1 MQIRQARHHLTEL
14 RAMTGRVTDR
24 FPGRWLGIVEA
35 SMDTVTAVHT
45 RRSIRDYEKRAVP
58 REIIAEILWDAAQAP
73 TTPVSGPF
81 LFHVIE
87 GVARIA
93 GLGERA
99 KQYAR
104 EHRPDAVAYSWT
116 DRSDFKVFLDAP
128 VVIVISGH
136 ADNSQSIQDCN
147 RAGQNLM
154 LSAHARGLGSC
165 WVGAPMLWLRS
176 PETRKELGIAK
187 AFEPF
192 AAFTLGYA
200 ASVPPSRSRERPEIV
215 WP

>member
-1 MQIRQARHHLTEL
+1 MDAGSEL
-14 RAMTGRVTDR
+14 EG
-24 FPGRWLGIVEA
+24 
-35 SMDTVTAVHT
+35 SMDTVTAIHT
-45 RRSIRDYEKRAVP
+45 RRSIRDYEKRAVA
-58 REIIAEILWDAAQAP
+58 REIIADIIWDAVQAP
-73 TTPVSGPF
+73 MTPVSGPF
-81 LFHVIE
+81 IFHVIE

-93 GLGERA
+93 GFGERA
-99 KQYAR
+99 KRYAR
-104 EHRPDAVAYSWT
+104 EHRPDAVGCSWA

-147 RAGQNLM
+147 RAGQNLV

-165 WVGAPMLWLRS
+165 WVGAPMPWLRS
-176 PETRKELGIAK
+176 PETRKELGVAE

-215 WP
+215 WA

>member
-1 MQIRQARHHLTEL
+1 
-14 RAMTGRVTDR
+14 
-24 FPGRWLGIVEA
+24 
-35 SMDTVTAVHT
+35 MDTVTAIRT
-45 RRSIRDYEKRAVP
+45 RRSIRDYENRTVK
-58 REIIAEILWDAAQAP
+58 REIIADILWDAAQAP

-81 LFHVIE
+81 FFHVIE

-93 GLGERA
+93 DLGEHA

-104 EHRPDAVAYSWT
+104 EHRPNFVGYSWAEG
-116 DRSDFKVFLDAP
+116 SDFKVFLDAP

-165 WVGAPMLWLRS
+165 WVGAPMLWLRN
-176 PETRKELGIAK
+176 PETRKELGIAE

-192 AAFTLGYA
+192 AAFALGYA
-200 ASVPPSRSRERPEIV
+200 ASVPPLRSRERPEIV
-215 WP
+215 WV

>member
-1 MQIRQARHHLTEL
+1 
-14 RAMTGRVTDR
+14 
-24 FPGRWLGIVEA
+24 
-35 SMDTVTAVHT
+35 MDTLTAIHT

-58 REIIAEILWDAAQAP
+58 QEVIADILWDAAQAP

-87 GVARIA
+87 GVTRLADF
-93 GLGERA
+93 GERA
-99 KQYAR
+99 KQYAHA
-104 EHRPDAVAYSWT
+104 HRPDAVGYSWT
-116 DRSDFKVFLDAP
+116 EQSDFKVFLDAP
-128 VVIVISGH
+128 VAIVISGH

-165 WVGAPMLWLRS
+165 WVGAPMLWLRR
-176 PETRKELGIAK
+176 PETRKELGIAE

-200 ASVPPSRSRERPEIV
+200 ASVPPSRSRDRPEIV
-215 WP
+215 WA

>member
-1 MQIRQARHHLTEL
+1 
-14 RAMTGRVTDR
+14 
-24 FPGRWLGIVEA
+24 
-35 SMDTVTAVHT
+35 MDTITAIHT
-45 RRSIRDYEKRAVP
+45 RRSIRDYEKRAVE
-58 REIIAEILWDAAQAP
+58 REIIADILWDAAQAP

-93 GLGERA
+93 GLGEHA
-99 KQYAR
+99 KRYAH
-104 EHRPDAVAYSWT
+104 EHRPDAVGYAWT
-116 DRSDFKVFLDAP
+116 NRSDFKVFLDAP

-165 WVGAPMLWLRS
+165 WVGAPMLWLHS
-176 PETRKELGIAK
+176 PETRRQLGIGE
-187 AFEPF
+187 AFEPY
-192 AAFTLGYA
+192 AAITLGYA
-200 ASVPPSRSRERPEIV
+200 ASVPPSHSRERPQIV
-215 WP
+215 WA

>member
-1 MQIRQARHHLTEL
+1 
-14 RAMTGRVTDR
+14 
-24 FPGRWLGIVEA
+24 
-35 SMDTVTAVHT
+35 MDTITAIHT
-45 RRSIRDYEKRAVP
+45 RRSIRDYEKRPVA

-93 GLGERA
+93 DMGEHA

-104 EHRPDAVAYSWT
+104 DHRPDAAGYSWAV
-116 DRSDFKVFLDAP
+116 RADFKVFLDAP
-128 VVIVISGH
+128 AVIVISGH
-136 ADNSQSIQDCN
+136 ADNAESIQDCN
-147 RAGQNLM
+147 RAGQNLV

-176 PETRKELGIAK
+176 SAARKELGIAD
-187 AFEPF
+187 AFTPF
-192 AAFTLGYA
+192 AAFTLGYV
-200 ASVPPSRSRERPEIV
+200 ASVPPPRSRERPAIV
-215 WP
+215 WA

>member
-1 MQIRQARHHLTEL
+1 
-14 RAMTGRVTDR
+14 
-24 FPGRWLGIVEA
+24 
-35 SMDTVTAVHT
+35 MDTDTAIHT
-45 RRSIRDYEKRAVP
+45 RRSIRNYEKRAVE
-58 REIIAEILWDAAQAP
+58 RKMIADILWDAAQAP

-93 GLGERA
+93 DFGERA

-104 EHRPDAVAYSWT
+104 ERRPDAVDYSWV
-116 DRSDFKVFLDAP
+116 DRSGFKVFLDAP

-176 PETRKELGIAK
+176 PEIRKELGIPE

-192 AAFTLGYA
+192 AAFALGYA
-200 ASVPPSRSRERPEIV
+200 ASVPPSHSRERPEIV
-215 WP
+215 WA

>member
-1 MQIRQARHHLTEL
+1 
-14 RAMTGRVTDR
+14 
-24 FPGRWLGIVEA
+24 
-35 SMDTVTAVHT
+35 MDTIRAIHT
-45 RRSIRDYEKRAVP
+45 RRSVRDYEKRAVE
-58 REIIAEILWDAAQAP
+58 RELIADILWDAAQAP

-87 GVARIA
+87 GVARIED
-93 GLGERA
+93 LGERA

-104 EHRPDAVAYSWT
+104 QHRPDVAGYSWA
-116 DRSDFKVFLDAP
+116 DRPNFKVFLGAP

-136 ADNSQSIQDCN
+136 SENFESIQDCN
-147 RAGQNLM
+147 RAGQNLV

-165 WVGAPMLWLRS
+165 WVGAPMLWLRCS
-176 PETRKELGIAK
+176 EARKQFGIAE

-200 ASVPPSRSRERPEIV
+200 TSIPPWHSRERPEIV
-215 WP
+215 WVR

>member
-1 MQIRQARHHLTEL
+1 
-14 RAMTGRVTDR
+14 
-24 FPGRWLGIVEA
+24 
-35 SMDTVTAVHT
+35 MDTVTAIHT
-45 RRSIRDYEKRAVP
+45 RRSVRDYEMQPVE
-58 REIIAEILWDAAQAP
+58 REIIADILWDAAQAP

-87 GVARIA
+87 GMARIA
-93 GLGERA
+93 DFGERA

-104 EHRPDAVAYSWT
+104 AHRPDAADYTWA
-116 DRSDFKVFLDAP
+116 DRPNFKVFLDAP
-128 VVIVISGH
+128 VAIVISGH
-136 ADNSQSIQDCN
+136 AGNSQSIQDCN

-165 WVGAPMLWLRS
+165 WVGAPMLWLRN
-176 PETRKELGIAK
+176 PQTRKELGVAE

-200 ASVPPSRSRERPEIV
+200 VSVPPSHSRERPQIV
-215 WP
+215 WA

>member
-1 MQIRQARHHLTEL
+1 
-14 RAMTGRVTDR
+14 
-24 FPGRWLGIVEA
+24 
-35 SMDTVTAVHT
+35 MDTITAIHT
-45 RRSIRDYEKRAVP
+45 RRSIRDYEKRAVE
-58 REIIAEILWDAAQAP
+58 REIIADILWDAAQAP

-93 GLGERA
+93 DFGERA
-99 KQYAR
+99 LQYAR
-104 EHRPDAVAYSWT
+104 AHRPDTVGYSWV

-128 VVIVISGH
+128 AVIVISGH

-176 PETRKELGIAK
+176 PQTRKELVIAET
-187 AFEPF
+187 FEPF

-215 WP
+215 WA

>member
-1 MQIRQARHHLTEL
+1 
-14 RAMTGRVTDR
+14 
-24 FPGRWLGIVEA
+24 
-35 SMDTVTAVHT
+35 MDTINAIHT
-45 RRSIRDYEKRAVP
+45 RRSTRDYQKRTVERAM
-58 REIIAEILWDAAQAP
+58 ISDILWDAVQAP

-87 GVARIA
+87 GLARIA
-93 GLGERA
+93 DMGERA

-104 EHRPDAVAYSWT
+104 RQRPGAVGYAWA
-116 DRSDFKVFLDAP
+116 DNPDFKVFLDAP

-136 ADNSQSIQDCN
+136 SKNSEAIQDCN
-147 RAGQNLM
+147 RAGQNVV

-165 WVGAPMLWLRS
+165 WVGAPMLWLRC
-176 PETRKELGIAK
+176 PETRRELGIAE

-200 ASVPPSRSRERPEIV
+200 ASIPPSHSRDRPEIV
-215 WP
+215 WVR

>member
-1 MQIRQARHHLTEL
+1 
-14 RAMTGRVTDR
+14 
-24 FPGRWLGIVEA
+24 
-35 SMDTVTAVHT
+35 MDTIAAIHT
-45 RRSIRDYEKRAVP
+45 RRSIRHYEERAVE
-58 REIIAEILWDAAQAP
+58 RKVIADILWDASQAP
-73 TTPVSGPF
+73 TTPGSGPF

-93 GLGERA
+93 DFGERA

-104 EHRPDAVAYSWT
+104 EHRTNDIGYSWT

-136 ADNSQSIQDCN
+136 AANSQSIQDCT

-176 PETRKELGIAK
+176 LETRKALGIAD

-192 AAFTLGYA
+192 AAFTLGHA
-200 ASVPPSRSRERPEIV
+200 ASAPPSHSRERPEIV
-215 WP
+215 WA

>member
-1 MQIRQARHHLTEL
+1 
-14 RAMTGRVTDR
+14 
-24 FPGRWLGIVEA
+24 
-35 SMDTVTAVHT
+35 MDTITAIHT
-45 RRSIRDYEKRAVP
+45 RRSIRDYEERAVD
-58 REIIAEILWDAAQAP
+58 REIIADILWDAAQAP

-87 GVARIA
+87 GAARIA
-93 GLGERA
+93 DLGERA

-104 EHRPDAVAYSWT
+104 EHRPPDSSWV
-116 DRSDFKVFLDAP
+116 DKPGFKVFLDAP

-136 ADNSQSIQDCN
+136 AANSQSIEDCN
-147 RAGQNLM
+147 RAGQNLV

-165 WVGAPMLWLRS
+165 WVGSPMPWLRS
-176 PETRKELGIAK
+176 PATRKELGIAD

-192 AAFTLGYA
+192 AAFTLGYP

-215 WP
+215 WA